1 MKTVTLTFKLVSMLL
16 AALLVS
22 VPLAN
27 ACAEPLCGVPQT
39 EGEPPEDILRL
50 HIIANSD
57 SEEDQRVKLI
67 VRDELLRLERECFLG
82 GTKDETKA
90 GLMENGGEVLRLVER
105 VLRENG
111 FDYGAQLKLGVYDF
125 PDREYAGRLYPA
137 GRYEALR
144 IVLGRGEGHNWWCV
158 MFPPL
163 CLDAAVSSPQYT
175 NEEETLISKKYIIKF
190 KILELISEITK

>member
-111 FDYGAQLKLGVYDF
+111 FD
-125 PDREYAGRLYPA
+125 
-137 GRYEALR
+137 
-144 IVLGRGEGHNWWCV
+144 
-158 MFPPL
+158 
-163 CLDAAVSSPQYT
+163 
-175 NEEETLISKKYIIKF
+175 
-190 KILELISEITK
+190 